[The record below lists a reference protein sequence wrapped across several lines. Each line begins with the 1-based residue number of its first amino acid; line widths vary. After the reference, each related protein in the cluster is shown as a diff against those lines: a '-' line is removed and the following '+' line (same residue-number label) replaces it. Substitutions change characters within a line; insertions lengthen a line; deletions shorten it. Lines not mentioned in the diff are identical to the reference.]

1 MTVAA
6 YRNRARLRLIISGR
20 VQGVGFRF
28 AACDQ
33 ANTLG
38 LGGWVR
44 NLSGGEVEMLAEG
57 RVDDLKILLSW
68 ARVGAPSAHVVS
80 VSEEWLEATG
90 EFSAFR
96 IR

>member
-1 MTVAA
+1 MAA
-6 YRNRARLRLIISGR
+6 YPDRARLRLIIGGR

-38 LGGWVR
+38 LSGWVR
-44 NLSGGEVEMLAEG
+44 NLSGGEVEILAEG
-57 RVDDLKILLSW
+57 GADELKILSAW

-80 VSEEWLEATG
+80 LSEEWLEATG